1 MKSKTKSKQLNKVGV
16 LYVLNYTKRY
26 INVLAFVI
34 TILILVVLIIF
45 DIINFKIYDRN
56 ENKNNQADENGIDI
70 QSVYIELSKIAVE
83 SSSNIEEEEKIEE
96 VKETNDREIIGN
108 IDIYSTNVW
117 RIKIPKLNL
126 DAPIT
131 EGTSQEALR
140 RTVGHFEQTDK
151 WEGNVALAG
160 HNRGYRCN
168 FFQEIKTLE
177 KGDSIIYCTEKGTRE
192 YKVIL
197 NKIIKETDW
206 TYIQNTEDNRITLIT
221 CEAGKREYRRCIQ
234 AVQI

>member
-1 MKSKTKSKQLNKVGV
+1 M
-16 LYVLNYTKRY
+16 LNYTKRY